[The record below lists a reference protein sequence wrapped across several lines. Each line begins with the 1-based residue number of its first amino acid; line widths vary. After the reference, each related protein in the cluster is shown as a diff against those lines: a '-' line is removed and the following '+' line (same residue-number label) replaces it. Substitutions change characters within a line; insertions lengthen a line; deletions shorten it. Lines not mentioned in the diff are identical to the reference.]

1 MYYLYKPPPPSDE
14 YYYKEDSY
22 AVNYQMR
29 GFDRTPKAPVKI
41 IGAKVKENKVG
52 TLIIL
57 TARVIM
63 SEMGITFAIKLQP
76 G

>member
-1 MYYLYKPPPPSDE
+1 MPKPPPQIDE
-14 YYYKEDSY
+14 FYYAEDSY
-22 AVNYQMR
+22 AVNYQTR

-41 IGAKVKENKVG
+41 IGAKVKETKVG

-63 SEMGITFAIKLQP
+63 SEMGVTVAIKLQP